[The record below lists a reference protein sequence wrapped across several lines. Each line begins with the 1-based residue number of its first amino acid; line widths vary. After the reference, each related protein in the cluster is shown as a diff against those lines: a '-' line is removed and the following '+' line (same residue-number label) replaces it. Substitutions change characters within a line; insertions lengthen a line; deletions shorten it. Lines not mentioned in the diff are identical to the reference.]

1 MTQATD
7 YTKLALS
14 DRENTSNE
22 EEHVTFVMED
32 KESERKEQKSKWT
45 QCKRFAMDTKKRF
58 LNKVQNN
65 LGTVLGLFFLIVMSA
80 VFISLREVH
89 ASLEEKNEKANTTQ
103 SIEIEALREQTK
115 ARFES
120 MQSLNI
126 NQSKVIDSLNT
137 TLIEALARISELTK
151 KSELQFTTVNDTIQ
165 SGFKELEVST
175 GENITKA
182 SKISSDL
189 FHQLETQVANNATL
203 LEHTVKRVDELK
215 QDKSDTDEEVGKN
228 INELSQR
235 MDTIEQNT
243 EKYRKRFERVDT
255 ELENLATRIDS
266 QNSDIESIEVKYES
280 QDKRL
285 DQQGKK
291 VTQIDGKQV
300 SLTEKTNE
308 HDQRLNRLQGQIESV
323 RSSGSRVTGSITWL
337 MMFAYQFIYFNLCW
351 LLKLLIMCTN

>member
-14 DRENTSNE
+14 DRENTSNG
-22 EEHVTFVMED
+22 EEHVTFVTED

-45 QCKRFAMDTKKRF
+45 QCKRFAMKQF
-58 LNKVQNN
+58 LNKVHNN
-65 LGTVLGLFFLIVMSA
+65 RRSIATVLGLFLLIVVIIVVSA
-80 VFISLREVH
+80 VYILEVH
-89 ASLEEKNEKANTTQ
+89 TSLEEKSEKANTTQ
-103 SIEIEALREQTK
+103 AIEIEALREKIIDYHQQTEAK
-115 ARFES
+115 FES
-120 MQSLNI
+120 MQSLI
-126 NQSKVIDSLNT
+126 IYQSKVIDSLNT
-137 TLIEALARISELTK
+137 SLTEALACISELTK
-151 KSELQFTTVNDTIQ
+151 KRELQFTTVNDTIQ
-165 SGFKELEVST
+165 SGLKELEVST
-175 GENITKA
+175 RENITKA

-291 VTQIDGKQV
+291 VTQIDGKQI

-308 HDQRLNRLQGQIESV
+308 HDRRLDRLQGQIKSV
-323 RSSGSRVTGSITWL
+323 RSSGSRVTGSIHWL
-337 MMFAYQFIYFNLCW
+337 MMFALPIYLLCVGY
-351 LLKLLIMCTN
+351 